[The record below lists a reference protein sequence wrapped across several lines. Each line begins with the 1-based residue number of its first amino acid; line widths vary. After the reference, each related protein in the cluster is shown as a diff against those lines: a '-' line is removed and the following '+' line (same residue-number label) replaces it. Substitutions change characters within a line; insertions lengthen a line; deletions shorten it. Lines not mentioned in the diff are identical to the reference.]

1 MEIENEDYPH
11 DKELICIS
19 PKDRLHFREEIQKE
33 INLQKHHWPWEWNFY
48 LPFLLQFLQLL
59 LRRIEFFLSE
69 NKSVK
74 NNDPDSRM
82 NVKETADFLDCS
94 ASTIYGLVF
103 KRQIPHEKKGRRLYF
118 QKSELNEWLKKGRR
132 ATVEEVKSRV

>member
-1 MEIENEDYPH
+1 MDTELSF
-11 DKELICIS
+11 DKI
-19 PKDRLHFREEIQKE
+19 PAV
-33 INLQKHHWPWEWNFY
+33 LQEV
-48 LPFLLQFLQLL
+48 LLR

-103 KRQIPHEKKGRRLYF
+103 RRQIPHEKKGRRLYF

-132 ATVEEVKSRV
+132 ATVDEVKSSV

>member
-1 MEIENEDYPH
+1 MDTELSF
-11 DKELICIS
+11 DKI
-19 PKDRLHFREEIQKE
+19 PAV
-33 INLQKHHWPWEWNFY
+33 LQEV
-48 LPFLLQFLQLL
+48 LLR
-59 LRRIEFFLSE
+59 LRRIESFLSE

-74 NNDPDSRM
+74 SNDPDSRM

-103 KRQIPHEKKGRRLYF
+103 RRQILYEKKGRRLYF

-132 ATVEEVKSRV
+132 ATVEEVKSSV